1 MAELDKSRTAISG
14 MFSSIARRY
23 DLLNHVLSANSDRR
37 WRRLAARSLNG
48 RHRRV
53 LDLATGTGDLALAL
67 ERDGRTIT
75 GADFCLEMLAV
86 AREKAGRSR
95 GGRIAFSAADALVL
109 PFADDSFDAVTV
121 GFGVRNFADL
131 ARGLGEIRRILKPG
145 GKLLILEFSQPRGL
159 WGAVYRIYSRRVLP
173 LVGELL
179 SGSRQAYAYLSSSA
193 RAWPAKEEFSG
204 LLARSGFSAVSAR
217 SLARGI
223 VALHEAVKP

>member
-86 AREKAGRSR
+86 AREKAGRGR
-95 GGRIAFSAADALVL
+95 GGRIAFSA
-109 PFADDSFDAVTV
+109 
-121 GFGVRNFADL
+121 
-131 ARGLGEIRRILKPG
+131 
-145 GKLLILEFSQPRGL
+145 
-159 WGAVYRIYSRRVLP
+159 
-173 LVGELL
+173 
-179 SGSRQAYAYLSSSA
+179 
-193 RAWPAKEEFSG
+193 
-204 LLARSGFSAVSAR
+204 
-217 SLARGI
+217 
-223 VALHEAVKP
+223 